1 MAILQQPVVGGNVFE
16 DEIGDDLAPAGTFM
30 AMVIDI
36 RDEFGVQRT
45 KFQSTETEMVDLTT
59 FLFGFRDAQG
69 FEHRVASRRMKISG
83 NEKAAL
89 FAFLKS
95 LLGHAP
101 QYGWDYVELRGAH
114 CLLTVEHIQRRDG
127 TGVFVAIAALS
138 PVPQGMGG
146 NGGMAQPFDNAQGR
160 PFGGAQGGPA
170 GGGGVQGSGGSPP
183 PRPSPLRGEGGQGA
197 GGNGGMS
204 GSARGM
210 GNGAQA
216 AGNGS
221 EQPRPPGARPAVASG
236 GAMAGR
242 PVGPA
247 PVRSFGGAQGG
258 QAARPFDN
266 AQGRPIAPSP
276 APLNDPLPF

>member
-45 KFQSTETEMVDLTT
+45 KFQSTETETVDLTT

-146 NGGMAQPFDNAQGR
+146 NGGMAQS
-160 PFGGAQGGPA
+160 A
-170 GGGGVQGSGGSPP
+170 GGMGNGGGSPQ
-183 PRPSPLRGEGGQGA
+183 PRPSPSRGEGGQGA
-197 GGNGGMS
+197 GGNG
-204 GSARGM
+204 SA
-210 GNGAQA
+210 
-216 AGNGS
+216 
-221 EQPRPPGARPAVASG
+221 QPRPPAARPVVASG
-236 GAMAGR
+236 GAIAGR

-247 PVRSFGGAQGG
+247 PVRPV
-258 QAARPFDN
+258 ARPV
-266 AQGRPIAPSP
+266 APSP
-276 APLNDPLPF
+276 VPLNDPLPF